1 MTREEIRIRWAEP
14 LRYDPWEAVEATDIV
29 RRFAVVGLDRKPGK
43 RNAILYRLRSGRM
56 CAAWWTPK
64 RAIVIEFYKEPTP

>member
-1 MTREEIRIRWAEP
+1 MTREEIRIRWADP
-14 LRYDPWEAVEATDIV
+14 LRFDPYEAEAATRTARD
-29 RRFAVVGLDRKPGK
+29 FAVVGLDRKPGK